1 MGVDEKIRDIKIGDI
16 ILSVNGNKIS
26 TGNELNNYVK
36 DSEGKELNLEI
47 KRKEDVMNTTIT
59 PIYDNIS
66 ENYKLGLFVKD
77 SSAGVGTVT
86 FYEKN
91 NKYFASLGHGVT
103 ETSENYIVPITSG
116 AITRTHIY
124 SIKRGASNSPGEIKG
139 TVSNDI
145 IGEIHGNTDKGIY
158 GKYLDDNINYKEI
171 EISSSVEIKEGK
183 ASIFVTLEDNKLEE
197 FEIEIEKVLYSSKGN
212 KNMIIKIID
221 ERLLEKTGG
230 IIQGM
235 SGCPIVQNEKLVGA
249 ITHVFLND
257 ATRGYGVFIENMI
270 NDMLSIK

>member
-47 KRKEDVMNTTIT
+47 KRKEDVMNITIT